1 MAARRWWVAATLV
14 LLAACG
20 GTATSGLTPPRSAPA
35 GSPQPSSR
43 RWGPVGPPPSLGS
56 AASAYYRGA
65 GPAPEDEA
73 DGRPACDLLLPT
85 TLGATPL
92 APVPSSQFNVFGEF
106 VVRWTRT
113 GSTGTGLTLTVYPA
127 GDPADRFFY
136 RPDAQLTVLDDGSQ
150 IRRTRS
156 RPRAALLRIV
166 SENCEYELAPS
177 AELPPSGDD
186 SILSS
191 LRLMFAP

>member
-20 GTATSGLTPPRSAPA
+20 GTSTSGLTPPRSAPA
-35 GSPQPSSR
+35 GSRQLAPR
-43 RWGPVGPPPSLGS
+43 RWGPVVPPPSLVPT
-56 AASAYYRGA
+56 ASAYYRGA

-85 TLGATPL
+85 TLDATPL

-113 GSTGTGLTLTVYPA
+113 GSPGAGLTLTVYPA

-150 IRRTRS
+150 IRRTPS
-156 RPRAALLRIV
+156 RPRAALIRIL
-166 SENCEYELAPS
+166 SENCEYELAP
-177 AELPPSGDD
+177 AEELPASGDD